1 MLQDSPD
8 AVTDTDT
15 TAPFPPPSKVAPRH
29 TLRALIAS
37 VTVLIVLACALFL
50 AYLRGEALRGAEE
63 KAASGARLLEEPVNR
78 TFRTADFIV
87 EQVAML
93 GRSQPMEHLANSES
107 AWMRLTEL
115 KRGMPEP
122 GTLWIID
129 AKGRSVLGTL
139 TFPVRAASVADRHY
153 FSAHLEKRRDLVIGP
168 LVNTK
173 QRDAQAFHL
182 SRRIDDDQGT
192 LLGVAVV
199 GFDAITFTDFYR
211 NLGLTPHSVLTVSG
225 LDGRIVLRQP
235 DPEQWAETYMPAQGP
250 LMQAVQAGRTRGILR
265 TVSPL
270 DGVERMLA
278 FRVLPEF
285 GMVVSAGVAL
295 DDVLSNW
302 WDTALLTVTAVLMLM
317 GLLGWLAAMAFDS
330 LKREEELIQG
340 LEETVRERT
349 REAEQR
355 AEEARRAND
364 SKTRFLAAASHD
376 LRQPLQAAGMFV
388 EALAARLGG
397 SPHQAIV
404 DKMRQ
409 SVDATQALLSTL
421 LDVSTL
427 EAGHIEPAPT
437 SFALAPMMT
446 ALVEQLEPEATK
458 RGLELRL
465 VPTKAVVISDPVL
478 LERMLRNLLYNALR
492 YTKDGKILLGCRRRP
507 GRVAICVDH
516 TGFGIPVYM
525 FATICEDFTR
535 LGPMGPRAD
544 RGLGLGLAV
553 VRRMAEQLDHDI
565 EVRSRVDKGSSFA
578 VVVPTL

>member
-1 MLQDSPD
+1 MSDLDP
-8 AVTDTDT
+8 THL
-15 TAPFPPPSKVAPRH
+15 PPQPAKAAPRH

-37 VTVLIVLACALFL
+37 VTVLIVLACGLFL

-63 KAASGARLLEEPVNR
+63 KAASVSRLLEEHVSR
-78 TFRTADFIV
+78 TFRTADFIA
-87 EQVAML
+87 EQVAAV
-93 GRSQPMEHLANSES
+93 GRSMPMSQLATSEA

-129 AKGRSVLGTL
+129 AKGQSRLGTL
-139 TFPVRAASVADRHY
+139 TFPSRPTSVADRYY
-153 FSAHLEKRRDLVIGP
+153 FTAHLEARRDLVIGP

-182 SRRIDDDQGT
+182 SRRIDAADGS
-192 LLGVAVV
+192 LAGVAVV

-211 NLGLTPHSVLTVSG
+211 NLGLTPHSVLTVSD
-225 LDGRIVLRQP
+225 LDGRIILRQP
-235 DPEQWAETYMPAQGP
+235 DPEQWADMSMPAQGP
-250 LMQAVQAGRTRGILR
+250 LRQAVAAGRTRGTMR
-265 TVSPL
+265 VVSPL
-270 DGVERMLA
+270 DGIERMLA

-285 GMVVSAGVAL
+285 GMVISVGVAL

-388 EALAARLGG
+388 EALSARLGG

-446 ALVEQLEPEATK
+446 ALVEQLEPDATK
-458 RGLELRL
+458 RGLELRV
-465 VPTKAVVISDPVL
+465 VPTRAVVISDPVL
-478 LERMLRNLLYNALR
+478 LERMLRNLLFNALR
-492 YTKDGKILLGCRRRP
+492 YTKQGKILLGCRHRA
-507 GRVAICVDH
+507 GKVAICVVD
-516 TGFGIPVYM
+516 TGIGIPEDK
-525 FATICEDFTR
+525 FTTIFEDFSR
-535 LGPMGPRAD
+535 LGTKGHGAD

-553 VRRMAEQLDHDI
+553 VRRMAELLDHQV
-565 EVRSRVDKGSSFA
+565 EVRSREDKGSSFA
-578 VVVPTL
+578 VVVPVL